1 MGSSTSKNESP
12 SNIIVDL
19 YASETTNQLLKTH
32 LTNQRIADVLKH
44 PASTISS
51 TTSTSSVT
59 MSNTHEHKA
68 YASLVHRHSVPTRV
82 WVAQCKI
89 YGFGTQMDVAEGFRE
104 LQQLRDQK
112 EAFYPL
118 ACYYYDQQ
126 DYANAYQYFHR
137 LRKDNHFA
145 QYRLA
150 LMLFHGQGMAT
161 NHQKAFHYMKLAA
174 SNGNKYA
181 QFIMGFYYEYGILV
195 KQSTHTSKT
204 WYERSAEQ
212 GFAEAQTA
220 MANLLINDID
230 VVVEDRALIDISS
243 EHQAIK
249 SCALSWL
256 SKAIEQENA
265 GALIRLGALHEEGIL
280 VERDDKKTMEYY
292 TRASNAPCAST
303 SILSLAHYLVG
314 INYRLGDL
322 GLEQDFGLALEHLTL
337 SADAGYAPAQRALGL
352 MYAEGIGTPKD
363 DIKATRLFER
373 AAHQGDI
380 RSLGLLTNQR
390 QQPQASNLASAFSLY
405 EKAAKAGSLAAQLSL
420 AELLQRTG
428 QHALA
433 FKWFE
438 TASKNAPTANNKQ
451 QKMSILDFSV
461 GFVSQRNLARLMVA
475 RYRYNGW
482 GSVRQDRLWAFEEFR
497 TLSIN
502 GYPDAHYWLAACYEE
517 GVSQQQQQESDDDD
531 DDDDGLASSS
541 CWIVKPDLDL
551 AFALYTRAA
560 EAGDMD
566 GQFQTA
572 YMLSN
577 GIGVNKDVD
586 AAFPWYTKAAE
597 QGHKTAQYSVGMYY
611 ENGLGIPADLDK
623 ARQWYALAA
632 EELPMA
638 MVRLAKVLMRL
649 DDSKE
654 TVEQATD
661 WLKRATEQG
670 DATALRE
677 MGTLYK
683 NGLIDLEATTTTTTT
698 TLLLDR
704 HRIAFSY
711 YQQAADKD
719 DALSWHALSKY
730 YEGYYNTE
738 EKDETVVPASFEKA
752 VMCLEK
758 AQDLGYAPA
767 VLDLADLYYRN
778 EKIDQAM
785 LLYSEAATSTEA
797 QPCIVKKAR
806 IEAAKMVI
814 FENYGNTQ
822 DQIKVHAWL
831 LDILKQD
838 DMRHLGELCEVHE
851 LLGYCAENG
860 IGTDVNKD
868 DAIVFYMDCVNQD
881 CQQQGQQHQPKHWAK
896 ERSLC
901 RLVYWHM
908 DDKDYPSAFR
918 YLSMLRPSLERMGQ
932 LPSADATMQTRRMKY
947 FLGYLYLHEHGVARD
962 AQEGATWLSEAA
974 DEGDGD
980 AAYEIGVH
988 LADTQADDDGMLQET
1003 RRRFQQG
1010 ALAGHAGCM
1019 RELALTLLADEV
1031 DRSFLDEDYDGGAE
1045 ILDLLQ
1051 TASQLGDAK
1060 ATYRLGQAYE
1070 HGLGDVIP
1078 EKELDKALACYVEA
1092 AELNHEDAML
1102 KAGEI
1107 LGGALGRH
1115 EEAMQWFQKAAEKL
1129 DNLQAKV
1136 MLISY
1141 SFQGMSVKSSEQL
1154 DVASDANDTTYF
1166 EQLKALVDDQVNS
1179 LDQETVPAA
1188 RKEGLGLAF
1197 YILGQCFELGR
1208 GTPAN
1213 GTLAKDWYHRS
1224 VLISENVDAMWRLGA
1239 ICSEM
1244 QDDYSGALQWYQ
1256 RAAEKGKHRES
1267 HFQLGIFHL
1276 HGIADVVEVNL
1287 AVAKKHFSK
1296 AAEQGH
1302 PMATYELGR
1311 IVWHKDAD
1319 HLYGYELF
1327 KVAAQQLHVP
1337 AALRELGNLSHT
1349 GFSFHDIEVCEQNR
1363 KVAFAYY
1370 CEAARLGDPIAALM
1384 VGNYFE
1390 EGYLKQE
1397 LGQNSERALQWYES
1411 AYRLNCRGLSELAI
1425 GKLKHTIAAT
1435 MQDAQEADDMR
1446 EEAIV
1451 WFESAAHNLPDGAN
1465 YSARI
1470 MMALYQLNGWGRKRQ
1485 DADAGLEMLLEMADA
1500 ASGCCCDAMVL
1511 VAQCYEE
1518 GVGADYDMNKAF
1530 DYWKKA
1536 ADLNNIRALERL
1548 GDFYALG
1555 LTGQIDKSLA
1565 NEYYRR
1571 AKTLADNHSHRRHS
1585 GYSLE
1590 SLASS
1595 I

>member
-1 MGSSTSKNESP
+1 MGSSTSKNDST

-44 PASTISS
+44 PTSTISS
-51 TTSTSSVT
+51 TTSTSSAT
-59 MSNTHEHKA
+59 MSNANEHTS
-68 YASLVHRHSVPTRV
+68 YSSLVNRQSIPTRV

-89 YGFGTQMDVAEGFRE
+89 YGFGTQMNVAEGFRE
-104 LQQLRDQK
+104 LLQLKDEK

-126 DYANAYQYFHR
+126 DYADAYQYFHK
-137 LRKDNHFA
+137 LRKDSHFA
-145 QYRLA
+145 QYRIA
-150 LMLFHGQGMAT
+150 LMLFHGQGIAT
-161 NHQKAFHYMKLAA
+161 DHQKAFHYMKLAA
-174 SNGNKYA
+174 NNSNKYA
-181 QFIMGFYYEYGILV
+181 QFIMGFYYEHGILV
-195 KQSTHTSKT
+195 KQSTQTSKM
-204 WYERSAEQ
+204 WYERSANQ

-230 VVVEDRALIDISS
+230 VVVDDKKLIDISS
-243 EHQAIK
+243 GHQSLK
-249 SCALSWL
+249 DRALSWL
-256 SKAIEQENA
+256 SKAIEQESA
-265 GALIRLGALHEEGIL
+265 SALIRLGALHEEGIL
-280 VERDDKKTMEYY
+280 VEKDDKKTIEYY
-292 TRASNAPCAST
+292 TRAANAPYAST

-322 GLEQDFGLALEHLTL
+322 GLEQDFGLALKHLTL

-363 DIKATRLFER
+363 DIKATSLFEK
-373 AAHQGDI
+373 AANQGDI

-390 QQPQASNLASAFSLY
+390 QQPQASNLASALSLY

-438 TASKNAPTANNKQ
+438 TASKHVPTLKNKQ
-451 QKMSILDFSV
+451 QKISILDFSV

-482 GSVRQDRLWAFEEFR
+482 GSVKQDRLWAFEEFR

-517 GVSQQQQQESDDDD
+517 GVQQEV
-531 DDDDGLASSS
+531 DGLES
-541 CWIVKPDLDL
+541 WIVKPDLDL
-551 AFALYTRAA
+551 AFSLYTKAA

-577 GIGVNKDVD
+577 GIGVSKHVD
-586 AAFPWYTKAAE
+586 AAFPWYTKSAE
-597 QGHKTAQYSVGMYY
+597 QGHKTAQYSLGMYY
-611 ENGLGIPADLDK
+611 ENGLGIPVDLDRAK
-623 ARQWYALAA
+623 QWYELAA

-638 MVRLAKVLMRL
+638 MVRLANVLMRL

-654 TVEQATD
+654 TIKTAIG
-661 WLKRATEQG
+661 WLKRAIDHG
-670 DATALRE
+670 DVTALRE
-677 MGTLYK
+677 MATMYK
-683 NGLIDLEATTTTTTT
+683 NGLIDLESTTTTSATS
-698 TLLLDR
+698 LDR
-704 HRIAFSY
+704 YRIAFNY
-711 YQQAADKD
+711 FQQAADKD
-719 DALSWHALSKY
+719 DALSWHELSKF
-730 YEGYYNTE
+730 YEGYYDTE
-738 EKDETVVPASFEKA
+738 DEMVVPASFGKA
-752 VMCLEK
+752 VMCLKK
-758 AQDLGYAPA
+758 AEDLGYAPA

-778 EKIDQAM
+778 EKIDETM
-785 LLYSEAATSTEA
+785 LIYSELAISQEA
-797 QPCIVKKAR
+797 QPSIIKKAR
-806 IEAAKMVI
+806 IEAAKIVI
-814 FENYGNTQ
+814 FENYGNEQ
-822 DQIKVHAWL
+822 DQTKVHSWL
-831 LDILKQD
+831 LDIIKQD
-838 DMRHLGELCEVHE
+838 SMRHLGELCEVHE

-868 DAIVFYMDCVNQD
+868 DAILFYMDCVNES
-881 CQQQGQQHQPKHWAK
+881 CQQDQLQQYKHWAK

-901 RLVYWHM
+901 RLVYRHM
-908 DDKDYPSAFR
+908 DDKDYASAFM
-918 YLSMLRPSLERMGQ
+918 YLHMLKPSLERMGQ
-932 LPSADATMQTRRMKY
+932 LLSADASIQARRMKY
-947 FLGYLYLHEHGVARD
+947 FLGYLYMHGYGVD
-962 AQEGATWLSEAA
+962 KDTVEGLKWLSDAA
-974 DEGDGD
+974 DKGDGD
-980 AAYEIGVH
+980 AAYEIGIH
-988 LADTQADDDGMLQET
+988 LTDKQDDVLSQEIC
-1003 RRRFQQG
+1003 RRFQQG
-1010 ALAGHAGCM
+1010 VLAGHAGCM
-1019 RELALTLLADEV
+1019 RELACVLLAEEMDQ
-1031 DRSFLDEDYDGGAE
+1031 SFLDEDYDGGAE
-1045 ILDLLQ
+1045 ILGLLQ

-1060 ATYRLGQAYE
+1060 AMYRLGQAYE

-1078 EKELDKALACYVEA
+1078 EKDLDKALQHYISA
-1092 AELNHEDAML
+1092 AEANHEEAML

-1107 LGGALGRH
+1107 LGSAIGRH
-1115 EEAMQWFQKAAEKL
+1115 EEAIQWFQKAVEEF
-1129 DNLQAKV
+1129 DNIQAKV

-1141 SFQGMSVKSSEQL
+1141 SFQGMSTESNEQQL
-1154 DVASDANDTTYF
+1154 DLESNINDSRNF
-1166 EQLKALVDDQVNS
+1166 EQLQKLVDSEVNS
-1179 LDQETVPAA
+1179 VDQKTRSVVNTGNQEAQTKSK
-1188 RKEGLGLAF
+1188 RDGLGLAF
-1197 YILGQCFELGR
+1197 YILGQCLELGR
-1208 GTPAN
+1208 GTPVN
-1213 GTLAKDWYHRS
+1213 LPLAKEWYHRS
-1224 VLISENVDAMWRLGA
+1224 VHMSENVDAMWRLGV
-1239 ICSEM
+1239 IYGELE
-1244 QDDYSGALQWYQ
+1244 DDYTNALQWYQ
-1256 RAAEKGKHRES
+1256 SAAEKGKHRES

-1276 HGIADVVEVNL
+1276 HGIADVEVNL

-1302 PMATYELGR
+1302 PKATYELGR
-1311 IVWHKDAD
+1311 IVWYKDAD

-1349 GFSFHDIEVCEQNR
+1349 GFSLHGIEVCEQNR

-1390 EGYLKQE
+1390 EGYLKEE

-1411 AYRLNCRGLSELAI
+1411 AYRLNCGGLSELAI
-1425 GKLKHTIAAT
+1425 GKLKHTIADT
-1435 MQDAQEADDMR
+1435 IQDIREADDMR

-1465 YSARI
+1465 FSARI
-1470 MMALYQLNGWGRKRQ
+1470 MIALYQLNGWGRKRR
-1485 DADAGLEMLLEMADA
+1485 DAETGLQMLLEIVEAGGSDA
-1500 ASGCCCDAMVL
+1500 IVL

-1518 GVGADYDMNKAF
+1518 GIGADYDMNKAF

-1536 ADLNNIRALERL
+1536 AELNNARALQRL

-1565 NEYYRR
+1565 SEYYHQ
-1571 AKTLADNHSHRRHS
+1571 AKTLTENHCNKRHS

-1590 SLASS
+1590 SFASS
-1595 I
+1595 LSTSQ